1 MGWKRI
7 VVLLRLRELLFKDF
21 PELVEVR
28 LPAAAGELNHVQ
40 EELAADVWVLVVMA
54 SHNTAASTAIWE
66 CNAIGSRQQSTNPW
80 ITYGGVQQGNA
91 AESTP
96 RTYHSPITNEPDS
109 SLGQPK
115 QLLSNPRHQPLDLFR
130 RMSQFKCDQPSLS
143 RRCTCA
149 GAANQGV
156 CSWRKH
162 SLFCCVVNSM

>member
-1 MGWKRI
+1 MGWRRI

-28 LPAAAGELNHVQ
+28 LPAAAGELNRVQ

-96 RTYHSPITNEPDS
+96 RITPALDLCGNHRRHHP
-109 SLGQPK
+109 PV
-115 QLLSNPRHQPLDLFR
+115 SNPGGPRNPQHCKYIPCPRSAQCQAYQPR
-130 RMSQFKCDQPSLS
+130 CRS
-143 RRCTCA
+143 RRFA
-149 GAANQGV
+149 
-156 CSWRKH
+156 
-162 SLFCCVVNSM
+162 